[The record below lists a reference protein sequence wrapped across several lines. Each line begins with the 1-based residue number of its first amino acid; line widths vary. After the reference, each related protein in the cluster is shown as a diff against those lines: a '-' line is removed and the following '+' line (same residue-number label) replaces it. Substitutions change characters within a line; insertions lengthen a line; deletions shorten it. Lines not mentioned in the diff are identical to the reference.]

1 MGNNLTQLLSLS
13 RSGMLARLMDLDV
26 VSNNLANV
34 NTNGFKMARVNFQE
48 LLNQSELNAL
58 SPSSTQNLM
67 SPGSLRDTS
76 NPLDLAVEG
85 EGFFA
90 VTLPDGR
97 TAYTRDGAFLRD
109 ENNTIVTA
117 AGLRLVWNGQL
128 PATIDDIHVNPD
140 GAVMVKQGTAW
151 SQAGQIPLTRFANPT
166 ALQGYSENAWLETAA
181 SGPAQTGVARANGLG
196 TIHGNTLE
204 SSNVNLAEEM
214 THMIALQRAYSLSVR
229 AFQQSDQMFGLAVQM
244 RRG

>member
-13 RSGMLARLMDLDV
+13 RSGMLARLMDLDA
-26 VSNNLANV
+26 VSHNLANV
-34 NTNGFKMARVNFQE
+34 NTNGYKMARVNFQE

-58 SPSSTQNLM
+58 APSSTQNQM
-67 SPGSLRDTS
+67 NPGTLRGTG
-76 NPLDLAVEG
+76 NPLDLAIEG

-109 ENNTIVTA
+109 ANNAIVNS
-117 AGLRLVWNGQL
+117 AGLRLVWDGQL
-128 PATIDDIHVNPD
+128 PAAFDDVHVNPD
-140 GAVMVKQGTAW
+140 GAVMVKQGANWT
-151 SQAGQIPLTRFANPT
+151 QAGQIPLTRFANPT
-166 ALQGYSENAWLETAA
+166 ALQGYGENAWLETDA
-181 SGPAQTGVARANGLG
+181 SGPAEAGLARADGLG

-204 SSNVNLAEEM
+204 SSNVNMAEEM

-244 RRG
+244 RR